1 MFKTSKILWPLISRS
16 VKLTSR
22 SARTVFPRC
31 QFIIPISRS
40 FTTTVMDNLSILQPE
55 QKVVPVDSQWN
66 NYLEKVSDSM
76 TEQDFIDI
84 CKSTQTNPNLSDREK
99 VQRLQHIL
107 LDIHTSIKGDKP
119 ELQSVFQRA
128 CNILMHTYVG
138 EGDLKSAKLVFEGLV
153 SSDCATINLVSI
165 RTIIHG
171 IQKHSTK
178 TDLYKFVQSLE
189 KRDLFPKDTAS
200 AYISVIYALKYFHD
214 LRGCQFYFAEAV
226 KYGLDTDENC
236 YKAMM
241 EVYRQAKKAEN
252 VLELFNTMK
261 EKKMDISL
269 PIYNI
274 VLSAL
279 GTDSSFKDEMDKIYT
294 ELKESKGLSASSS
307 TYLSMKWN
315 PLDAL
320 DDMKKEDV
328 SPTIRDYNEFFVH
341 YVRKNKFPEA
351 LEVYKRM
358 KEDENVKMDVFSYG
372 IVMDLLVKDI
382 ENSTESVFELYHEMK
397 DRGITPDPTVYT
409 SLLTA
414 CRRDGDLERAMALL
428 EEMESYHIQ
437 PNVYTFNSVLSVLST
452 MEGSSIIDLDRASL
466 IWKKMT
472 TMGIHPDIRTYNT
485 YLSIISKL
493 IKPIDEENL
502 ENSDD
507 TLWGDEENEENVP
520 KTVREMLR
528 MYRYMRRNHHQTI
541 KPDFATYTI
550 VINSLSAAGQIR
562 SAMQVYSDA
571 KMSRVALPV
580 TAYNEVMRAL
590 QRGGKMSEA
599 MNVWYDMKIYGI
611 LPDSITYEIVLEAC
625 EQLGLADSLTSIR
638 NQRKLDVNRLLELDA
653 KKQKRMRKSRQ
664 Q

>member
-1 MFKTSKILWPLISRS
+1 
-16 VKLTSR
+16 
-22 SARTVFPRC
+22 
-31 QFIIPISRS
+31 
-40 FTTTVMDNLSILQPE
+40 MDELSTQPE
-55 QKVVPVDSQWN
+55 QKLAPLDTEWSS
-66 NYLEKVSDSM
+66 YLEKVSDSANI

-84 CKSTQTNPNLSDREK
+84 CKSTQTNPDLSDREK

-107 LDIHTSIKGDKP
+107 RDIHTLIKEDKR
-119 ELQSVFQRA
+119 ELESAFQRA
-128 CNILMHTYVG
+128 CNILMHTYVA

-153 SSDCATINLVSI
+153 SSDCGTINIVSI

-189 KRDLFPKDTAS
+189 RRDLFPRDSAN
-200 AYISVIYALKYFHD
+200 AYISVIYALKHFQD
-214 LRGCQFYFAEAV
+214 LRGCQFYFAEIV
-226 KYGLDTDENC
+226 KHGLDTDEQC

-241 EVYRQAKKAEN
+241 EVYRQFKKPEN

-261 EKKMDISL
+261 EKKIDISL
-269 PIYNI
+269 PTYNI

-279 GTDSSFKDEMDKIYT
+279 GSDDKMKDDRDRVYQ
-294 ELKESKGLSASSS
+294 ELKESEGLSPSAS

-320 DDMKKEDV
+320 DDMKKENI

-341 YVRKNKFPEA
+341 YVRKNKFPQA
-351 LEVYKRM
+351 LEVFKRM
-358 KEDENVKMDVFSYG
+358 KEDGNVKMDVFSYS
-372 IVMDLLVKDI
+372 IVMDVLVKDI
-382 ENSTESVFELYHEMK
+382 EGSTEPVFDLYHEMK
-397 DRGITPDPTVYT
+397 DRGITPDTTVYT

-428 EEMESYHIQ
+428 EEMESYQIH
-437 PNVYTFNSVLSVLST
+437 PNVYTFNSILSVLST

-493 IKPIDEENL
+493 IKPIDEETQTVD
-502 ENSDD
+502 NSDD
-507 TLWGDEENEENVP
+507 TLWGEEENEQNVP

-550 VINSLSAAGQIR
+550 VINSLSAAGQTR

-571 KMSRVALPV
+571 KMSRVTLPV
-580 TAYNEVMRAL
+580 AAYNEIMKAL

-611 LPDSITYEIVLEAC
+611 LPDSMTYEIVLEAC

-638 NQRKLDVNRLLELDA
+638 NQRKLDANRLLELDA
-653 KKQKRMRKSRQ
+653 KKQKRMRKSHQ